1 MRKET
6 VGVDILVTSKNGDRK
21 IMLSMKK
28 MSRPPLR
35 IRKWNQLSQFR
46 WTSTKVIPIENEY
59 LYMNPCFTTLF
70 YHILPN
76 VKPYN
81 GLFSHI
87 SSLLATIAYHF
98 LHYLLVDQLYAK
110 EVYFCSFVTKFNK
123 AFTRYSPNV
132 FNSFYWTAA
141 HGESLRIF
149 TSPPQTR
156 FPHIS
161 L

>member
-1 MRKET
+1 
-6 VGVDILVTSKNGDRK
+6 
-21 IMLSMKK
+21 
-28 MSRPPLR
+28 
-35 IRKWNQLSQFR
+35 
-46 WTSTKVIPIENEY
+46 
-59 LYMNPCFTTLF
+59 MNPCFTTLF

-123 AFTRYSPNV
+123 AFTRYSLNV

-141 HGESLRIF
+141 HGESHRIF

-161 L
+161 LQNLFFLLPPHFFHYNPPSPLQTIHKISVGPNKVPHTLFFCFKQNSLFGGSPLSMP